1 MHWRLLAAAVGIT
14 LAAAGPSLAQSPAS
28 KVAAQKGWLNDLNAA
43 KARAQQ
49 TGKPLM
55 VVFRC
60 DP

>member
-1 MHWRLLAAAVGIT
+1 MWAMLGVAAVGHP
-14 LAAAGPSLAQSPAS
+14 AAAQSAAS
-28 KVAAQKGWLNDLNAA
+28 RIAAQKGWHATLEAA
-43 KARAQQ
+43 KTEAKK